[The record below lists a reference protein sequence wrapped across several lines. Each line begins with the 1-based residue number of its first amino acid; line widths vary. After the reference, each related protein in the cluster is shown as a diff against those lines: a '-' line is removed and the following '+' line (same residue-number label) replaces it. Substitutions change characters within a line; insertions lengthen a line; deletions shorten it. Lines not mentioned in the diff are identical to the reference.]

1 MSRGRGRGR
10 GRGRPF
16 GNMEGIGFG
25 PGEAAPPPILQPP
38 PLFPILERKPL
49 ELKNDDASEYLYSIK
64 QELRHYM
71 KESPF
76 YLKADTVKAS
86 IDRYS
91 DRYKELNSNA
101 VTDLAW
107 SPEWEYFPDELQ
119 LKKKRKRKTTKSSI
133 IPETAIPETAGTN
146 LKGIKKDKK
155 RKSKQKDD
163 SVSQDN
169 EEESGVDRNPP
180 KTKKRRKVTFDESD
194 QEEPK
199 LETKE
204 LPKEKDGLVK
214 KLNEL
219 EKAEE
224 EQSADDDDII
234 TGDEEYY
241 DEEIEEEGTDYNLTY
256 FDNGEEDAEDDLEE
270 NEGPY
275 Y

>member
-49 ELKNDDASEYLYSIK
+49 ELKIDDESEYLYSIK
-64 QELRHYM
+64 QELRQHM

-76 YLKADTVKAS
+76 YLKAESVKAS
-86 IDRYS
+86 IERYS
-91 DRYKELNSNA
+91 DKYKELTSSEIN
-101 VTDLAW
+101 DLAW

-119 LKKKRKRKTTKSSI
+119 LKKKRKRKTSSI
-133 IPETAIPETAGTN
+133 LGTADTKLTST
-146 LKGIKKDKK
+146 K
-155 RKSKQKDD
+155 KSKKKKSRQTVN

-169 EEESGVDRNPP
+169 EKESGNEDLNPP
-180 KTKKRRKVTFDESD
+180 KTKKRRRVTFDKSD
-194 QEEPK
+194 QEE
-199 LETKE
+199 LEVKTQE
-204 LPKEKDGLVK
+204 LPKEKDNLVK

-219 EKAEE
+219 EKAEASGE
-224 EQSADDDDII
+224 EQSDNDII

-256 FDNGEEDAEDDLEE
+256 FDNGEDDAEDDLEE